1 MLFLLSY
8 DHITLKKTVPFLI
21 LLFVSLLSPRISYAQ
36 DTGSSSRVMQ
46 NLTARY
52 NVLFNAREL
61 IKTHETDLQSSYK
74 YKYNRL
80 IPIFIEPE
88 PKTTETASKKLDE
101 AIAKANVIANE
112 KSKSNYVD
120 DAYLLIG
127 IANHLKADFFNAVEF
142 FDYVYQNYPKSKEIR
157 QAALV
162 WKSRSLMQMK
172 RFDQAQASLDTALKY
187 IKNSKKMAAESFAA
201 RAQLHIYANEFKE
214 AGLLLTKAISAS
226 KNKKQKLY
234 WTYLS
239 GQLEVINEHPELAY
253 KQFTSIVKSNAPFE
267 MAFNANLNRIAI
279 EEEQFGEKLDKE
291 AKLRALLKDEKN
303 KELTDQIYFQI
314 ARNFETKQAIEKAI
328 ENYNIAIREG
338 SRNMEQRGLSY
349 LALSDIYFKQADY
362 VQSKKYLD
370 STLMALPP
378 SYPEYETIRKKSQN
392 LDLIAKNLI
401 IIAEEDTLQHL
412 ASLPEKERA
421 FKINQL
427 VERKLKQTQV
437 QQTGNLKGISD
448 IALNPDQENSTT
460 KGSTF
465 YFNNSAALSQG
476 FSDFKRRWG
485 NRKLEDDWRRSQKIS
500 LETTVASQA
509 EIKIANTQPSQESGT
524 NTIESGEELKN
535 NYLFRLPD
543 NPDKLAASNLRIANA
558 YFELGDFYREVFND
572 PQEAIKSFE
581 TLLQRFPEYSNRA
594 AVYYNLYR
602 LYTKSDSV
610 KSEAYKQKILAE
622 HPNSAFA
629 KVIIDPEFSQKQDEK
644 DLALGRSYNQIFDEF
659 AKKNYKD
666 VLNCIREF
674 EVEFGKNRLSAQI
687 AYLKAISAGHQQS
700 LKPFEAA
707 LQAIVKEF
715 PEDKLITP
723 LIKYY
728 LEYIE
733 KNRKQLSLRLV
744 VLVDKSPDNLIWAHE
759 LESILAESKTA
770 KTNAASETAGK
781 TETPTESPKTQVN
794 SKNSLFDLADAT
806 HYYVVVNVADP
817 SVNLSSSR
825 FGIGQFNRANF
836 PDGGIKHQLKDVNDE
851 NQLIFIGEFGSRES
865 AKEYEVNILPLMGEI
880 MKIPAN
886 QYSLF
891 IITKA
896 NLDKL
901 TTKEL
906 LDQYLIFYKENYQ

>member
-8 DHITLKKTVPFLI
+8 DTITLKKPFALLI
-21 LLFVSLLSPRISYAQ
+21 LLLSSLFSSEISYAQ
-36 DTGSSSRVMQ
+36 ENGSSSRVMQ

-61 IKTHETDLQSSYK
+61 IKTHEKDLQTSYK

-80 IPIFIEPE
+80 IPVFIEPDS
-88 PKTTETASKKLDE
+88 KTTETSSKKLEE
-101 AIAKANVIANE
+101 AITKANIIANE
-112 KSKSNYVD
+112 KSKSNFVD

-142 FDYVYQNYPKSKEIR
+142 FDYVCLNYPKSKEVR

-172 RFDQAQASLDTALKY
+172 RFDEAQASLDTALKY
-187 IKNSKKMAAESFAA
+187 VKSSKKMGAETFAA
-201 RAQLHIYANEFKE
+201 RAQLHIYANEFKD
-214 AGLLLTKAISAS
+214 AGLFLTKAIKAS
-226 KNKKQKLY
+226 KNKRQKLY

-239 GQLEVINEHPELAY
+239 GQLEVINQHQEQAY
-253 KQFTSIVKSNAPFE
+253 KLFTAIVKSNAPFE

-279 EEEQFGEKLDKE
+279 EAERIGDKLDKE

-303 KELTDQIYFQI
+303 KELTDQIYYQI
-314 ARNFETKQAIEKAI
+314 AQNFANKLALEKAI

-338 SRNMEQRGLSY
+338 SRNMEQRALSY
-349 LALSDIYFKQADY
+349 LALSDIYFKKAEY

-370 STLMALPP
+370 STIMALTP
-378 SYPEYETIRKKSQN
+378 SYPEYESIKKKSQN

-401 IIAEEDTLQHL
+401 VIAEEDTLQHL
-412 ASLPEKERA
+412 ASLPEKERE

-427 VERKLKQTQV
+427 VERKVKQTQV
-437 QQTGNLKGISD
+437 QQTANLKTTND
-448 IALNPDQENSTT
+448 IALNQDQEISTV

-485 NRKLEDDWRRSQKIS
+485 NRKLEDDWRRSQKIATGTDATNQAKS
-500 LETTVASQA
+500 ETLNKQEGQA
-509 EIKIANTQPSQESGT
+509 AGNAAVESGDE
-524 NTIESGEELKN
+524 IKN

-558 YFELGDFYREVFND
+558 YFELGNLYRELLND
-572 PQEAIKSFE
+572 PKEAIHSFE
-581 TLLQRFPEYSNRA
+581 SLLNRFPQYSNRA

-602 LYTKSDSV
+602 LYTNSDSV
-610 KSEAYKQKILAE
+610 KSEAYKQKILTE
-622 HPNSAFA
+622 HPNSTFA

-644 DLALGRSYNQIFDEF
+644 DLALGKSYNQIFDEF
-659 AKKNYKD
+659 GKKNYKD

-674 EVEFGKNRLSAQI
+674 EVEFGKNRLSAQV

-700 LKPFEAA
+700 LKPFETA
-707 LQAIVKEF
+707 LQSIVKEF

-723 LIKYY
+723 LIKHY
-728 LEYIE
+728 LEFIE
-733 KNRKQLSLRLV
+733 KNRKQLASRLY

-759 LESILAESKTA
+759 IDAILNVSKKEATQLAEESTRLK
-770 KTNAASETAGK
+770 
-781 TETPTESPKTQVN
+781 PTELATKTVAIKT
-794 SKNSLFDLADAT
+794 SSLFDLEDAT
-806 HYYVVVNVADP
+806 DYYVVINVVDP

-865 AKEYEVNILPLMGEI
+865 AKEYEMNILPLMGEI

-906 LDQYLIFYKENYQ
+906 VDQYLIFYKENYQ